1 MARYSKPQRDLS
13 NPGVHDI
20 GLAIPKPPK
29 IKGVR
34 QSRRVNK
41 QAEPNWP
48 LIFLTLIVAAIAILI
63 GVSGGLDVGSLGGG
77 SHVSHSHRR

>member
-1 MARYSKPQRDLS
+1 MARYSKPQSDLS
-13 NPGVHDI
+13 SPGVHDI

-29 IKGVR
+29 VTGVR

-48 LIFLTLIVAAIAILI
+48 LIILTVIVAAIFMLI
-63 GVSGGLDVGSLGGG
+63 GASGGFDSGGG
-77 SHVSHSHRR
+77 RHGSYSHHR